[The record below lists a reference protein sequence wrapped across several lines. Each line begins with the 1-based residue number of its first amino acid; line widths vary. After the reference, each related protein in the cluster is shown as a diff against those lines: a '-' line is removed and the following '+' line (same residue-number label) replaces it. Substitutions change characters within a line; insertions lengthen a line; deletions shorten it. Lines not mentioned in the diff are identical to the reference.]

1 MSELAY
7 VLARATDL
15 FANSLIVLTLA
26 RVVLSWIYPNV
37 RNTLVFWVW
46 RLTEPFLE
54 PIRRILPRTGRADLS
69 PWVALV
75 LIFLARTLIIEFLY
89 TWL

>member
-15 FANSLIVLTLA
+15 FANSLIVLILA

-46 RLTEPFLE
+46 RLSESFLQ
-54 PIRRILPRTGRADLS
+54 PIRKILPHSGRIDLS

>member
-1 MSELAY
+1 MAY
-7 VLARATDL
+7 VLARAVNL
-15 FANSLIVLTLA
+15 FANSLIILIIA

-37 RNTLVFWVW
+37 RNTLIFWVW

-54 PIRRILPRTGRADLS
+54 PIRRILPVAGRLDLS

-75 LIFLARTLIIEFLY
+75 LIFLARTVIIEFLY

>member
-1 MSELAY
+1 MSELAH
-7 VLARATDL
+7 VLARATDPL
-15 FANSLIVLTLA
+15 ANSLIVLILA

-54 PIRRILPRTGRADLS
+54 PTRRILPHSGRLDLS

-75 LIFLARTLIIEFLY
+75 LIFLARRLIIEFLY

>member
-7 VLARATDL
+7 VLARAVNL
-15 FANSLIVLTLA
+15 FANSLIILIIA

-37 RNTLVFWVW
+37 RNTLIFWVW

-54 PIRRILPRTGRADLS
+54 PIRRILPAAGRLDLS

-75 LIFLARTLIIEFLY
+75 LIFLARTVIIEFLY